1 MSSDGAGLTA
11 GWAVWGKRPHSPQ
24 GFQVMAA
31 WPPEWN
37 SYYTRAVQ
45 HWSPG
50 TPSPADRLPWV
61 TVGPSTNPDHRLSLG
76 VFVLDRTETADVHSR
91 PINHVTHFW
100 VPYEEAAGH
109 GLGWSALARAALA
122 GRTGLSR
129 IAAGG
134 ESGALHGPVRLPLSA
149 DEHLMN
155 GFDEEFV
162 SASDP
167 LLHWHA
173 AVAALL
179 LDGPVVVTGAPDDDP
194 LERLRLLDNIA
205 AMLPYAL
212 RTCLSAA
219 TATSS
224 GANHRIRLSW
234 GRSAPGRDCVPWG
247 GAVGVERLSAV
258 ARQYHDLLIHAWE
271 SRGGHTVLDHLAR
284 CTALPEGA
292 HAGLPTAQQAHRL
305 LCAMDHEL
313 HVEAEVLRG
322 GPVADDVVDGFLR
335 DPRTNPRTGSMM
347 ARAKLSGT
355 STDLSLLPPYLSD
368 PQVADSLLKRLREDL
383 RTGPLSSVQ
392 EKVSSLLRA
401 TRVEGTNLDVVDRA
415 LAVLVDPGDG
425 PGEDV
430 DVTATLGLLPSL
442 EPFPPGTMPL
452 ARGAVAA
459 RPELT
464 WILLEGAA
472 GTPEPARSVR
482 RWLEWLGTGAG
493 DELALLYDLLRPDT
507 TVWQPQSARWAAK
520 HPDGAARLLGL
531 GVACGRGDTLLTSSF
546 FDDLS
551 DALGP
556 GGPGRVLRLRGP
568 RTGPEGLRATL
579 AAGPRAAL
587 GLAARAR
594 WDLLCALAGEAPSAL
609 PDDAGTLTRPEVDR
623 YADTLKQHLDAL
635 SQHRRRPA
643 AKTLLRCLL
652 RFDPATGRRPG
663 AAARAVAERLVQ
675 EPTDAALRGIT
686 AEAVSDLLAAPG
698 WRARG
703 EEAAWLDRLAQCV
716 PQIGGTLRLYA
727 LGEAARDGALSA
739 EEFGRRLRSARCA
752 GATRAQLC
760 GPLAAWADGRP
771 SPGTAVLE
779 LLDAYREAY
788 RQQGDPAGPEQ
799 RALLEKELWGRLGGR
814 LWTAYFEAADAH
826 LLDQEE
832 SATDAIRRNE
842 QLREEVRRRRQA
854 LRALHFT
861 RR

>member
-1 MSSDGAGLTA
+1 MSSDGAGLSA

-24 GFQVMAA
+24 GFHVMAA
-31 WPPEWN
+31 WPPQWS
-37 SYYTRAVQ
+37 SYYTKVIQ

-61 TVGPSTNPDHRLSLG
+61 TVGPGTDPDNRMSLG

-100 VPYEEAAGH
+100 VPYEEAADR
-109 GLGWSALARAALA
+109 GLGWSSLARAALA

-134 ESGALHGPVRLPLSA
+134 ESGALHGPVRLPLST

-162 SASDP
+162 SASDS
-167 LLHWHA
+167 LLRWHA

-179 LDGPVVVTGAPDDDP
+179 LDGPVVVTGAPEDDP

-205 AMLPYAL
+205 AMLPYGL
-212 RTCLSAA
+212 RAYLSAA

-224 GANHRIRLSW
+224 GANHRIGLSW
-234 GRSAPGRDCVPWG
+234 GRSAPGRACVPWG
-247 GAVGVERLSAV
+247 GAVGIERLSSV
-258 ARQYHDLLIHAWE
+258 ARHYHDLLIHAWE

-284 CTALPEGA
+284 CTALSDSA
-292 HAGLPTAQQAHRL
+292 HAGLPTAQQAHRS

-313 HVEAEVLRG
+313 QVEAEVLRG

-335 DPRTNPRTGSMM
+335 DPRTNRRTASMM

-355 STDLSLLPPYLSD
+355 STDLSLLPPYLND
-368 PQVADSLLKRLREDL
+368 PQVAASLLKRLREDL
-383 RTGPLSSVQ
+383 HARRLASVQ

-401 TRVEGTNLDVVDRA
+401 TRVEGTNLEVVDQA
-415 LAVLVDPGDG
+415 LAYLVDPADG
-425 PGEDV
+425 PDEDI
-430 DVTATLGLLPSL
+430 DITATLNLLPSL
-442 EPFPPGTMPL
+442 EPFAPGTMPL

-464 WILLEGAA
+464 WILLDGAA
-472 GTPEPARSVR
+472 GTPEPAGSVR
-482 RWLEWLGTGAG
+482 RWLEWLDSGAR
-493 DELALLYDLLRPDT
+493 DELALLYDLLRPET
-507 TVWQPQSARWAAK
+507 VVWQPQSAWRAAK
-520 HPDGAARLLGL
+520 HPDEAARLLSL
-531 GVACGRGDTLLTSSF
+531 AVACGRGDTLLASSF

-551 DALGP
+551 DALGSS
-556 GGPGRVLRLRGP
+556 GPARVLRLRGA
-568 RTGPEGLRATL
+568 RTEQEGLRAIL

-587 GLAARAR
+587 GLASRAR
-594 WDLLCALAGEAPSAL
+594 WDLLCALAGEAPNAL
-609 PDDAGTLTRPEVDR
+609 PRDAEAPSRQEMNP
-623 YADTLKQHLDAL
+623 YADTLKRHLDAL
-635 SQHRRRPA
+635 SQHRRKTA

-663 AAARAVAERLVQ
+663 VAARAVTERLVQ
-675 EPTDAALRGIT
+675 EPTDPALRRIT
-686 AEAVSDLLAAPG
+686 AESVSDLLTAPG
-698 WRARG
+698 WHAQG
-703 EEAAWLDRLAQCV
+703 EEAAWLERLAQSV

-727 LGEAARDGALSA
+727 LGEVARDGALSA
-739 EEFGRRLRSARCA
+739 EEFGRRLRSAQRA

-760 GPLAAWADGRP
+760 GPLAAWAEGRAR
-771 SPGTAVLE
+771 PGTAVLE

-788 RQQGDPAGPEQ
+788 REQGDPAGPEQ
-799 RALLEKELWGRLGGR
+799 RALLEQELWERLGER
-814 LWTAYFEAADAH
+814 LWSAYFEAAEAH

-832 SATDAIRRNE
+832 RATDTIHRNE

-854 LRALHFT
+854 LRTLHFT